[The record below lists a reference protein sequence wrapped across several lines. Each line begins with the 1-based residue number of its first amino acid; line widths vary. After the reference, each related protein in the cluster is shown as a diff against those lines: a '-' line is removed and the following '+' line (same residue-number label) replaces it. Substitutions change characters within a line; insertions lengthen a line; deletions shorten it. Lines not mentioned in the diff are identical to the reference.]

1 MQNFQKFLH
10 HYSDYFFKKSF
21 KHLVLHVTNHCNFRC
36 AHCFVDFTNPP
47 KDLKLEDYK
56 KISENI
62 NDLLDTLANYSKH
75 VKSVYGLE
83 SFYGDQ
89 VLHKLLKHSQ
99 EIVEQIETFDEI
111 LYLTEEEGEL
121 MNEQE
126 EQYDQYDT
134 DSTDSREDTKEAP
147 PNPKRIRGSF

>member
-1 MQNFQKFLH
+1 MINNLTLILMAALMLSMITTVFSVWYAVRVSRTLI
-10 HYSDYFFKKSF
+10 YF
-21 KHLVLHVTNHCNFRC
+21 
-36 AHCFVDFTNPP
+36 
-47 KDLKLEDYK
+47 
-56 KISENI
+56 SENM
-62 NDLLDTLANYSKH
+62 NDLLEVLSDYSNH

-89 VLHKLLKHSQ
+89 VLHNLLKHSQ
-99 EIVEQIETFDEI
+99 NIVEQIETFEEI

-126 EQYDQYDT
+126 EQIEQYN
-134 DSTDSREDTKEAP
+134 TDSREEAKEAA

>member
-1 MQNFQKFLH
+1 MAALMLSMITTVFSVWYAVRVSRTLI
-10 HYSDYFFKKSF
+10 YF
-21 KHLVLHVTNHCNFRC
+21 
-36 AHCFVDFTNPP
+36 
-47 KDLKLEDYK
+47 
-56 KISENI
+56 SENM
-62 NDLLDTLANYSKH
+62 NDLLEVLSDYSNH

-89 VLHKLLKHSQ
+89 VLHNLLKHSQ
-99 EIVEQIETFDEI
+99 NIVEQIETFEEI

-126 EQYDQYDT
+126 EQIEQYN
-134 DSTDSREDTKEAP
+134 TDSREEAKEAA

>member
-1 MQNFQKFLH
+1 MSSGLTLILIAALLLSITATIFSVWYAVRVSRTLI
-10 HYSDYFFKKSF
+10 YF
-21 KHLVLHVTNHCNFRC
+21 
-36 AHCFVDFTNPP
+36 
-47 KDLKLEDYK
+47 
-56 KISENI
+56 SENM
-62 NDLLDTLANYSKH
+62 NDLLELLSDYSNH

-89 VLHKLLKHSQ
+89 VLHNLLKHSQ
-99 EIVEQIETFDEI
+99 NIVEQIETFEEI

-126 EQYDQYDT
+126 EQFDQYDT